1 MAGTDRAGNQSDVV
15 IINRAKYDFTY
26 PIFYD
31 LKPDAN
37 QWIRKLDLAYT
48 LSEDLIFGRIVFR
61 HVGGEPDPDGEY
73 LVRLEGSRLKAGPGG
88 GELPRSLVR
97 LVSGGIYSIT
107 YTGRDSADNFVS
119 EFVIPNVRFD
129 NIKPFIVITK
139 PMATQTVFDSYKW
152 PYTNSEKISYTLSE
166 DLKEASLSI
175 VNTGGKTDPRSPI
188 EVQLIKDEMIVGSYI
203 DTVLVNSLSLID
215 SAIYTFSLN
224 GVDSAGNVADG
235 YTVSNIHYDIT
246 KPVIEML
253 LPVENGALN
262 APLLTYNFSETMLK
276 ANLVITQINGQPD
289 SLSPHNGR

>member
-1 MAGTDRAGNQSDVV
+1 M
-15 IINRAKYDFTY
+15 
-26 PIFYD
+26 
-31 LKPDAN
+31 
-37 QWIRKLDLAYT
+37 
-48 LSEDLIFGRIVFR
+48 
-61 HVGGEPDPDGEY
+61 
-73 LVRLEGSRLKAGPGG
+73 KAGPGG

-289 SLSPHNGR
+289 SLSPHNVEIVMYELAEGFADSVIITNAPQLSDGSIYKYEFIGQDLATNSSNLVVSNNVL